1 MSDWWYKRKEE
12 CKEKGLCVDCRKPL
26 DRDGVRCVSC
36 NDKHNQKNKERR
48 EWYQSAGICP
58 KCGENPIMGDEKMCP
73 ECRAYAYKIVMGRRD
88 FIRKRYNSDHAKWS
102 RKAYAERKAQ
112 GICTRCGK
120 RKADHGYVMCGICRE
135 KDRNRKRIAY
145 GKPDRRERCLSGL
158 CFFCDNPI
166 KDGYKV
172 CEKHYQMNVEK
183 ARSSNANKARVELQ
197 KSGILY

>member
-12 CKEKGLCVDCRKPL
+12 CKEKGLCVDCRKSL
-26 DRDGVRCVSC
+26 DRRGIRCSDC
-36 NDKHNQKNKERR
+36 NNKHNIHVKERR

-58 KCGENPIMGDEKMCP
+58 RCGKNPILGDEKACP
-73 ECRAYAYKIVMGRRD
+73 ECNSYAYSIN
-88 FIRKRYNSDHAKWS
+88 IRINQDKKNKSHAEYS
-102 RKAYAERKAQ
+102 RKVYAERKAQ

-120 RKADHGYVMCGICRE
+120 RKADHGYAMCSICRI
-135 KDRNRKRIAY
+135 KDRNRQRIAY
-145 GKPDRRERCLSGL
+145 GKPDRRERYLSGL

-183 ARSSNANKARVELQ
+183 ARSSNANKARMELQ
-197 KSGILY
+197 KSGVLY

>member
-26 DRDGVRCVSC
+26 DRRGIRCSDC
-36 NDKHNQKNKERR
+36 NNKHNIQVKERR
-48 EWYQSAGICP
+48 EWYKSAGICP
-58 KCGENPIMGDEKMCP
+58 RCGKNQILGDEKACP
-73 ECRAYAYKIVMGRRD
+73 ECNSYAYSIN
-88 FIRKRYNSDHAKWS
+88 IRINQDKKNKSHAEYS
-102 RKAYAERKAQ
+102 RKVYAERKAQ

-120 RKADHGYVMCGICRE
+120 RKSEYGYLMCGICRE

-145 GKPDRRERCLSGL
+145 GKPDRRERYLSGL

-183 ARSSNANKARVELQ
+183 ARSSNANKARAKLQ
-197 KSGILY
+197 KSGVLY